1 MLPEW
6 IHLSKHMVQM
16 GLVLTLL
23 IGVFIARRAML
34 HVYFRKKGERIR
46 DHFVVTITQVAYL
59 MAGVLLFF
67 MLLLLFRVNIREFL
81 TSMSL
86 VAAALA
92 LVFKDYVSNALN
104 GMIFM
109 FSDTFT
115 VGDLVRIG
123 NHKGRIEGINLLNV
137 QLRTDNDELVLIA
150 NNLVLQLVTV
160 NYSKGSYHT
169 IMVEFSVPASRVAEL
184 EGLEAEIRRDVQLI
198 TGPLPGDADWL
209 QVREIREGHAYC
221 AWHLR
226 MPRPDDVT
234 EREVRQRVWKKIA
247 RFD

>member
-1 MLPEW
+1 
-6 IHLSKHMVQM
+6 MVQM

-34 HVYFRKKGERIR
+34 HVYFRKKGERKR

-59 MAGVLLFF
+59 IAGVLLFF

-150 NNLVLQLVTV
+150 NNLVLELVTV

-169 IMVEFSVPASRVAEL
+169 ITVEFSVPASRVPEL
-184 EGLEAEIRRDVQLI
+184 EALEAEIRRDVQLI
-198 TGPLPGDADWL
+198 TGPIPAEADWL
-209 QVREIREGHAYC
+209 HVREIRESHAYC
-221 AWHLR
+221 TWHLR
-226 MPRPDDVT
+226 LPSRDEAT
-234 EREVRQRVWKKIA
+234 ERDVRQRVWKKIA

>member
-1 MLPEW
+1 MLPDW
-6 IHLSKHMVQM
+6 IHLSKHTVQM
-16 GLVLTLL
+16 GFVLMLL

-34 HVYFRKKGERIR
+34 HVYFRKKGNKMR

-59 MAGVLLFF
+59 IAGILLFF
-67 MLLLLFRVNIREFL
+67 ILLLLFRVNIREFL

-86 VAAALA
+86 MAAALA

-109 FSDTFT
+109 FSDSFT
-115 VGDLVRIG
+115 VGDTVRIG
-123 NHKGRIEGINLLNV
+123 NQKGRIEGINLMNV
-137 QLRTDNDELVLIA
+137 QLRTDDDELVLIS

-169 IMVEFSVPASRVAEL
+169 IMVEFSVPATRVQEL
-184 EGLEAEIRRDVQLI
+184 EVLEAEIRRDVQLI
-198 TGPLPGDADWL
+198 TGPIPTEADWL
-209 QVREIREGHAYC
+209 HVREIREGHAYC

-226 MPRPDDVT
+226 IPQPDEAT
-234 EREVRQRVWKKIA
+234 EREIRQRVWMKIA